1 MPLVW
6 LEIKRGNRMAR
17 KPTCEELEHRVPK
30 QWHSGGYSE
39 TQLDENVFK
48 VSFYGNRHTGREQVI
63 AERTP

>member
-1 MPLVW
+1 
-6 LEIKRGNRMAR
+6 MAR

-48 VSFYGNRHTGREQVI
+48 VSFYGNRHNGREQVI